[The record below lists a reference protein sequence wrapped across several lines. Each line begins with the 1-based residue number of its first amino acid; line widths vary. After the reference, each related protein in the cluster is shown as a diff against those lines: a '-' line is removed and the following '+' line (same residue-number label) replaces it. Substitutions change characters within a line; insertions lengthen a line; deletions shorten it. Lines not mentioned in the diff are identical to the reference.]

1 MVKGFACFKL
11 QMNNLTTKQYINI
24 IMKYLLYLITLT
36 VLLSA
41 CGGNTETEWPEDLEG
56 KKALLNT
63 KKADLRTLEKDIAK
77 LEEEIAELEPDKE
90 VSREL
95 VTIQK
100 VERADFQHFVEIQ
113 GSVQSDDF
121 VNASSE
127 TGGRIVQLNVQEGQ
141 NIRKGQLVAKLD
153 LESVNKQIAE
163 LETSLNLANDVYNR
177 QKRLWDQ
184 NIGSE
189 MQYLQAKNNKERLE
203 KSLETIQYQLTKA
216 EVYAPISG
224 VVEVVNLK
232 AGEMATPGMPIITIL
247 NTSKVKVVANVP
259 ESHLKA
265 IRRGEMVTIQ
275 FPALDSETKARVSRI
290 GNTIHPS
297 NRTFDVEVELS
308 NAQGL
313 YKPNLLAIMMLN
325 DKTVEDV
332 PTIPLELV
340 QQEVSG
346 RSFVYISADGEDGAF
361 AKKVY
366 VTTGDNYEGK
376 IVIEEG
382 LEGGEDL
389 LVDGARVVA
398 ENALIKVK

>member
-1 MVKGFACFKL
+1 
-11 QMNNLTTKQYINI
+11 
-24 IMKYLLYLITLT
+24 MKYLLYLITLT
-36 VLLSA
+36 AILSA
-41 CGGNTETEWPEDLEG
+41 CGETTWPEDLEG
-56 KKALLNT
+56 KKALLT
-63 KKADLRTLEKDIAK
+63 LKKDSLRILEK
-77 LEEEIAELEPDKE
+77 EIARLESEIEELEPNKE
-90 VSREL
+90 ISREL
-95 VTIQK
+95 VTTQK
-100 VERADFQHFVEIQ
+100 VERTDFQHFVEIQ
-113 GSVQSDDF
+113 GSVQSDDY
-121 VNASSE
+121 VSASSE
-127 TGGRIVQLNVQEGQ
+127 TGGRIVDLKFQEGQ
-141 NIRKGQLVAKLD
+141 NVLKGQLVAKLD
-153 LESVNKQIAE
+153 LEAINKQIAE
-163 LETSLNLANDVYNR
+163 LQTSLNLANDVYDR

-203 KSLETIQYQLTKA
+203 KSLETVQFQLSKS

-224 VVEVVNLK
+224 VVEMVNLK
-232 AGEMATPGMPIITIL
+232 AGEMASPGMPIITIL
-247 NTSKVKVVANVP
+247 NTNKVKVVANVP

-265 IRRGEMVTIQ
+265 IRRGEMVTLK
-275 FPALDSETKARVSRI
+275 FPALDAETKARISRI
-290 GNTIHPS
+290 GNTINPT
-297 NRTFDVEVELS
+297 NRTFEAEVELS

-346 RSFVYISADGEDGAF
+346 RSFVYIKDEGGEGAY

-366 VTTGDNYEGK
+366 VSTGDSYDGK